1 MAGHNR
7 LWIHVANV
15 TKLYM
20 TRTFAPWGKSS
31 LELSPAGAK
40 VPRMELSLHGAKVPR
55 SESSIIRLKGSIT
68 NFFGVRQDVSY
79 DNLQLVL
86 VSTVAK
92 KCTAE
97 IRVSL
102 KPDRKTADKTAKI
115 HDRKDT

>member
-1 MAGHNR
+1 MGQKFPGTFARGSESS
-7 LWIHVANV
+7 
-15 TKLYM
+15 KDG
-20 TRTFAPWGKSS
+20 TFAPW
-31 LELSPAGAK
+31 
-40 VPRMELSLHGAKVPR
+40 
-55 SESSIIRLKGSIT
+55 SESSIIRFKGPIT
-68 NFFGVRQDVSY
+68 NFFGVCQDVSY

-115 HDRKDT
+115 HSDGRASCMTE